1 MRQITNS
8 SCTCEP
14 HDWGETASYVEV
26 SYSYFDELW
35 LVYVKN
41 KDGCI
46 NKEFL
51 ENGSLSWGKTKEDAM
66 KDALRYSIKVYP
78 LFKEVRWNIK
88 TQQWEGDNK
97 KPLPIIVG
105 KERISN
111 EHIR

>member
-8 SCTCEP
+8 SCICEP
-14 HDWGETASYVEV
+14 HDWGEMAYYIDV
-26 SYSYFDELW
+26 SYSHFDECW

-78 LFKEVRWNIK
+78 LFRE
-88 TQQWEGDNK
+88 DK

-105 KERISN
+105 MGE
-111 EHIR
+111 

>member
-14 HDWGETASYVEV
+14 HDWGETASYVDV
-26 SYSYFDELW
+26 SYSHFDELW

-41 KDGCI
+41 KDACI

-51 ENGSLSWGKTKEDAM
+51 VNGSLSWGKTKEDAM

-78 LFKEVRWNIK
+78 LFRE
-88 TQQWEGDNK
+88 DK

-105 KERISN
+105 MGE
-111 EHIR
+111 